1 MVLAPLL
8 IALVLFAIMD
18 SRSARSGARSSKE
31 QSSGSGLKDSGV
43 ETDGDKDGGGD
54 AAHAPAKD
62 GGSGGSK
69 SSGQAGAEGKNE
81 DGKSSGQGSNVVNPV
96 DPVQEISFTA
106 ASEDTNELQRSIPV
120 QIDAVILGGEAGTQ
134 VWALFLPAEM
144 AAHPRI
150 LFSKYEKVS
159 LEPLSEHLHPAID
172 GPENRDDAADGA
184 GNGGAVTERR
194 GKGPRRGQA
203 GRHPLGPLGQQ
214 QKDDVAP
221 GADDVRRRKCTGDGS
236 LCFFLQ

>member
-31 QSSGSGLKDSGV
+31 QSSGSGLKDSGG
-43 ETDGDKDGGGD
+43 ETAGGKDGGGD

-172 GPENRDDAADGA
+172 GPENRDDAADVSGW
-184 GNGGAVTERR
+184 
-194 GKGPRRGQA
+194 GKGFATDGLLHLRTELYSRRTSMFFPVMILPPCTLTRKA
-203 GRHPLGPLGQQ
+203 
-214 QKDDVAP
+214 AP
-221 GADDVRRRKCTGDGS
+221 WRRLTRI
-236 LCFFLQ
+236 